1 MLKMV
6 AFCDFCEQP
15 IPDDKNNV
23 VQLHRTRAIE
33 TRKLFPHLCERCARN
48 IDTAVEFDRKQHV
61 KKSELAAR
69 MAKINAER
77 RERLGS
83 KG

>member
-1 MLKMV
+1 MIKMV

-15 IPDDKNNV
+15 IKEDENNI
-23 VQLHRTRAIE
+23 VQLHRTRVIE
-33 TRKLFPHLCERCARN
+33 TRKLFPHLCERCASKF
-48 IDTAVEFDRKQHV
+48 DTAVEFDRKQYV

-69 MAKINAER
+69 MTKLNAER
-77 RERLGS
+77 RERLGT

>member
-1 MLKMV
+1 MLKIIT
-6 AFCDFCEQP
+6 ACDFCEQP
-15 IPDDKNNV
+15 IHEDANNI
-23 VQLHRTRAIE
+23 VQLHRTRAID
-33 TRKLFPHLCERCARN
+33 TRNLFPHLCERCARN

-69 MAKINAER
+69 MAKLNAER
-77 RERLGS
+77 RARLGT

>member
-1 MLKMV
+1 MLKIGTI
-6 AFCDFCEQP
+6 CDFCEQP
-15 IPDDKNNV
+15 IQEDENNI
-23 VQLHRTRAIE
+23 VQLNRTRMIE
-33 TRKLFPHLCERCARN
+33 TRKLFPHLCKRCASK
-48 IDTAVEFDRKQHV
+48 IDAAVEFDRKQHV

-77 RERLGS
+77 RERLGT

>member
-1 MLKMV
+1 MLKIV
-6 AFCDFCEQP
+6 TICDFCEQP
-15 IPDDKNNV
+15 IPEDENNI
-23 VQLHRTRAIE
+23 VQLHRTRVIE
-33 TRKLFPHLCERCARN
+33 TRKLFPHLCERCAGK

-77 RERLGS
+77 RERLGT